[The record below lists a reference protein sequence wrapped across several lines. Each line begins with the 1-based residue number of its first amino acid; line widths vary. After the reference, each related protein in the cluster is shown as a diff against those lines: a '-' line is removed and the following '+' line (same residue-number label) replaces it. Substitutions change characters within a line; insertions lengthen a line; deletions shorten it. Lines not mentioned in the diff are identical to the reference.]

1 MWRVTIRGLLAKKF
15 RLVLTSIAIVLGVAF
30 MAGTFVLTDTLGSVF
45 DNLFANTTKGVDAVV
60 RAKEPFDPSNEQ
72 GGGEQTRPPV
82 PASLV
87 EIVDGVDGVALAQG
101 NLLGY
106 ALVTGTDGEAI
117 LNQAPTF
124 GMPWF
129 PPKQSVNQSN
139 EIYEGRQPRA
149 PDEVALDLKT
159 FEDGKFKI
167 GDEAR
172 ISFLTVEPR
181 RFTVV
186 GTFLFGAK
194 KDGLAGATLAAFD
207 PETAQEVMNR
217 VDQWDL
223 IEVKAADGVSETE
236 LRNRIRAAL
245 RDEGLSKDF
254 ESITGAELAQEQ
266 SDDLQQNLS
275 FFNTFLLVF
284 ALIALFVGAF
294 VIYNTFSITVAQRI
308 RELGLLRALGASGR
322 QVVGSVVLEA
332 FVVGAFSSIV
342 GIVLGVLIVTP
353 LQGLLSAF
361 GIDLPGGS
369 LQIEPRTIIVSFLV
383 GTGVTLVAALAP
395 ARRSARIPPIAA
407 LRDQAFDSGAVRR
420 RYTWGTVFLVVGV
433 LALLN
438 GLFFDVVVDLGLI
451 RLNGAAWV
459 GISALTVFI
468 GAAMLSPLLAPPA
481 ARLLT
486 WPATRSQRITGILAR
501 ENSQRNP
508 RRTASAAA
516 ALMIGLTLV
525 TAIAIMSQS
534 FKTTFRSSIED
545 QTTADFILSPTSF
558 APFSP
563 EAAQAVRDGLP
574 GSTVVEY
581 RFGTI
586 ELDGKSI
593 GILGA
598 SPDFTEM
605 TDVALQPGA
614 RMGQF
619 ADGGVL
625 VYKDEAKERGL
636 KVGDELAVSFPT
648 GPGTLTVQ
656 GFFDDKKAIPSD
668 SDWIV
673 STADWGGFP
682 DPQDFYVGV
691 IKPDDVSTK
700 EAARVVNRVAERFG
714 GIEADNKAGFI
725 DRQIAQFDQILG
737 LVYVLLLLAVIIALV
752 GIVNTLAL
760 SVYERTREIGLMR
773 AVGMSRKQLRRM
785 IRNEAL
791 VTATFGSLLG
801 LAIGLF
807 FGVMI
812 VQSFSSDGITLS
824 IPVGQIVVF
833 LILAGLAGLAA
844 GVLPARR
851 AARLDVLDAITTE

>member
-1 MWRVTIRGLLAKKF
+1 MWRATLRGLFAKKF

-60 RAKEPFDPSNEQ
+60 RSREPFKASNQQ

-87 EIVDGVDGVALAQG
+87 DTVQDVEGVDLAQG

-117 LNQAPTF
+117 QNQAPTF
-124 GMPWF
+124 GLPWR
-129 PPKQSVNQSN
+129 PPSDSVNQSS
-139 EIYEGRQPRA
+139 EIVKGRAPRT

-159 FEDGKFKI
+159 FEEGKFRI
-167 GDEAR
+167 GDTAR

-181 RFTVV
+181 EFEVV
-186 GTFLFGAK
+186 GTFLFGGK
-194 KDGLAGATLAAFD
+194 KDALVGATLAAFE

-223 IEVKAADGVSETE
+223 IEVKADAGVSQTEVRDNIRQE
-236 LRNRIRAAL
+236 LR
-245 RDEGLSKDF
+245 DQGLNGDY
-254 ESITGAELAQEQ
+254 ESITGDELAKEQ
-266 SDDLQQNLS
+266 SDELKKNLS

-308 RELGLLRALGASGR
+308 RELGLLRALGASGK
-322 QVVGSVVLEA
+322 QVVGSVVAEA
-332 FVVGAFSSIV
+332 FVVGALSSIL
-342 GIVLGVLIVTP
+342 GIILGVLIVPP

-361 GIDLPGGS
+361 GIDLPGGA

-383 GTGVTLVAALAP
+383 GTGVTMVSALGP
-395 ARRSARIPPIAA
+395 ARRASKIPPIAA
-407 LRDQAFDSGAVRR
+407 LRDQAFDGGAGRR
-420 RYTWGTVFLVVGV
+420 RYIWGTVLFVFGV

-438 GLFFDVVVDLGLI
+438 GLFGNLSGG
-451 RLNGAAWV
+451 RAAMFV
-459 GISALTVFI
+459 GISALLVFI
-468 GAAMLSPLLAPPA
+468 GVAMLSPLVAKPA

-486 WPATRSQRITGILAR
+486 IPAIKGNFITGILAR
-501 ENSQRNP
+501 ENAQRNP
-508 RRTASAAA
+508 RRTAATAA
-516 ALMIGLTLV
+516 ALMIGLALV
-525 TAIAIMSQS
+525 SAIAIMSQS
-534 FKTTFRSSIED
+534 FKTTFRSAIEE
-545 QTTADFILSPTSF
+545 QTTADFILSPTGF

-563 EAAQAVRDGLP
+563 EAAQAVRDELP

-586 ELDGKSI
+586 QLDGDSI
-593 GILGA
+593 AVLGA
-598 SPDFTEM
+598 SPEFPEM
-605 TDVALQPGA
+605 TDAGLLPGA

-625 VYKDEAKERGL
+625 VYEDTAKDRGL
-636 KVGDELAVSFPT
+636 KVGDELAVNFPN

-656 GFFDDKKAIPSD
+656 GFFDDKKALPSD
-668 SDWIV
+668 ADWIV
-673 STADWGGFP
+673 STADWSGFP

-700 EAARVVNRVAERFG
+700 EAAKVVNAIADRFG
-714 GIEADNKAGFI
+714 GIEADNKAEFI

-737 LVYVLLLLAVIIALV
+737 LMYVLLLLAVIIALV
-752 GIVNTLAL
+752 GIINTLAL

-773 AVGMSRKQLRRM
+773 AVGMSRKQLKRM
-785 IRNEAL
+785 IRGEAL
-791 VTATFGSLLG
+791 ITASFGSLLG

-812 VQSFSSDGITLS
+812 VQAFSSDGITLA
-824 IPVGQIVVF
+824 IPVPQLVIFGV
-833 LILAGLAGLAA
+833 LAALAGLAA
-844 GVLPARR
+844 GVPPARR
-851 AARLDVLDAITTE
+851 AARLNVLDAITTE